1 MTKETLLN
9 QSTEIVLEDSEN
21 NKRALIGIFIM
32 LVAAMTVLGIYSSVS
47 YTQIKLLKA
56 KHYNDSVAI
65 KSLEDNLLMPKMI
78 DNETTTTNN

>member
-21 NKRALIGIFIM
+21 NKRALIGIVIM
-32 LVAAMTVLGIYSSVS
+32 CVASMTVLGIYSSVS

-56 KHYNDSVAI
+56 KHYSDSVAI
-65 KSLEDNLLMPKMI
+65 KSLEDNLLMPKSI
-78 DNETTTTNN
+78 QDETTTTNN

>member
-1 MTKETLLN
+1 MTKDTLLN
-9 QSTEIVLEDSEN
+9 ESTEIVLEDSEN
-21 NKRALIGIFIM
+21 KNRLLIGLVIM
-32 LVAAMTVLGIYSSVS
+32 SIAVMICLGIYSSVS

-78 DNETTTTNN
+78 DNELELR